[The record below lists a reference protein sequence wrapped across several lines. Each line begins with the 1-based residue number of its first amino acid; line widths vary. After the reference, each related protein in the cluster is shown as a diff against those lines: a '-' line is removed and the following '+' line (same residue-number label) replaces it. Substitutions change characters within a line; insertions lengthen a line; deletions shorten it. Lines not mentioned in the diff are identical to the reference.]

1 MSDSRKLIL
10 ASASPRRRELV
21 PLLGFPWAIEAVDV
35 DETIIDLPDPAEN
48 VMKTSELK
56 AVASAKQSDADALIL
71 AADTTVVLDGL
82 MLNKPQDAVEAGQM
96 LRDLRNRVHQV
107 YTGITI
113 IDKAANQQVADVAM
127 VDVPMRNYSDSEIEA
142 YVRTGDPLD
151 KAGAYAI
158 QHSKFRPVINF
169 GGCYAAV
176 VGLPL
181 CHVARTLYQTDAD
194 ATGDVAAKCQDHHNY
209 DCPVFKSI
217 LEP

>member
-1 MSDSRKLIL
+1 MSESRKLIL

-21 PLLGFPWAIEAVDV
+21 PLLGFPWAINAVDV
-35 DETIIDLPDPAEN
+35 DETIIDHPDPAEN

-56 AVASAKQSDADALIL
+56 AIASAKQSNATALIL

-82 MLNKPQDAVEAGQM
+82 MLNKPQDTAEAGQM

-113 IDKAANQQVADVAM
+113 IDKAASQHVADVAM

-142 YVRTGDPLD
+142 YLRTGDPLD

-169 GGCYAAV
+169 SGCYAAV

-181 CHVARTLYQTDAD
+181 CHVARTLYQTDAG
-194 ATGDVAAKCQDHHNY
+194 AAEDVAAKCQDHHNY

>member
-1 MSDSRKLIL
+1 MDASRKLIL

-21 PLLGFPWAIEAVDV
+21 PLLGIPWAIKSVDV
-35 DETIIDLPDPAEN
+35 DESIIDHPDPAEN
-48 VMKTSELK
+48 VMQTSALK
-56 AVASAKQSDADALIL
+56 AKASARQSGAGALIL

-82 MLNKPQDAVEAGQM
+82 MLNKPQDEKEARQM
-96 LRDLRNRVHQV
+96 LRELRNRVHQV

-113 IDKAANQQVADVAM
+113 IDKAANRQVADVAR

-158 QHSKFRPVINF
+158 QHSKFQPVTNF
-169 GGCYAAV
+169 SGCYAAV

-181 CHVARTLYQTDAD
+181 CHVARNLFQTDASV
-194 ATGDVAAKCQDHHNY
+194 AENVAAKCQDHHNY
-209 DCPVFKSI
+209 KCPVFKSI